1 MPMRSF
7 ALATVATAIAFAIV
21 AYLLPQISYGG
32 SIPALLVL
40 AVIFGVV
47 NGLIGP
53 VIRLLSLPITAL
65 TLGLFSLVINGVL
78 LLLTAAVA
86 DRFGIQ
92 FQIADFPPDLTL
104 DAIVGA
110 VVGGVVL
117 SIVSAVTH
125 RLVPD

>member
-1 MPMRSF
+1 MRSF
-7 ALATVATAIAFAIV
+7 VLATVTTAVAFAVV
-21 AYLLPQISYGG
+21 AYLVPQFSYDG
-32 SIPALLVL
+32 SIVGLFPL
-40 AVIFGVV
+40 AVIFGLV
-47 NGLIGP
+47 NGLVGP
-53 VIRLLSLPITAL
+53 VLRLLSLPITAL

-92 FQIADFPPDLTL
+92 FRIADYPPDLTL

-117 SIVSAVTH
+117 SIVSALTN